1 MVSDAPRIVSRF
13 PPPPGQVR
21 QALVTL
27 AIVRGGDPEAIVEL
41 GDTRDLPRPW
51 DPASCPAELR
61 QQLWLW
67 CDDVAGWV
75 NQQYSWKTTSL
86 IPGCWPRH
94 PHIANELA
102 VLACLRDAADSTGP
116 ELLEEWH
123 RHTLPLFTDRLAA
136 RLGESTCRVGKH
148 QDWPAAA
155 RYDAATGTQAVTERH
170 DLFHADTHPPLRL
183 RAASTGPW

>member
-1 MVSDAPRIVSRF
+1 MVNDAPQIVSRF
-13 PPPPGQVR
+13 PQPPGQVR

-27 AIVRGGDPEAIVEL
+27 AIVRGGDAEAIAEL

-51 DPASCPAELR
+51 DPATCPTDLR
-61 QQLWLW
+61 QQVWLW
-67 CDDVAGWV
+67 CDDVAGWI

-148 QDWPAAA
+148 QDWPAAG
-155 RYDAATGTQAVTERH
+155 RIDAYASQDATQERQ
-170 DLFHADTHPPLRL
+170 DRFTADVHA
-183 RAASTGPW
+183 AAGND

>member
-1 MVSDAPRIVSRF
+1 MMSWPF
-13 PPPPGQVR
+13 PPAPPQVR

-27 AIVRGGDPEAIVEL
+27 AIVRSGDPEAIAEL
-41 GDTRDLPRPW
+41 GDIEDLPRPW
-51 DPASCPAELR
+51 DPPTCPDELR

-67 CDDVAGWV
+67 CDDVALWL
-75 NQQYSWKTTSL
+75 NRTYAWRPAAL

-94 PHIANELA
+94 PHLTHELP
-102 VLACLRDAADSTGP
+102 VLACLREQADSTGP

-123 RHTLPLFTDRLAA
+123 RHALPLFLDRLGA

-155 RYDAATGTQAVTERH
+155 RYDHSTQPAAVTERH
-170 DLFHADTHPPLRL
+170 DLIHADTHPPRQLRPF
-183 RAASTGPW
+183 RSTGS

>member
-1 MVSDAPRIVSRF
+1 MVNDAPQILSRF
-13 PPPPGQVR
+13 PQPPGQVR

-27 AIVRGGDPEAIVEL
+27 AILRSGDPEAIAEL

-51 DPASCPAELR
+51 DPATCPPELR

-67 CDDVAGWV
+67 CDDVAGWI
-75 NQQYSWKTTSL
+75 NREYNWKTTTL

-94 PHIANELA
+94 PHIANELP
-102 VLACLRDAADSTGP
+102 VLACLRDAAESNGP

-148 QDWPAAA
+148 QEWPAAA
-155 RYDAATGTQAVTERH
+155 RYGTATSAAAVGYRH
-170 DLFHADTHPPLRL
+170 DLFHADTHPAVPLHSANSR
-183 RAASTGPW
+183 